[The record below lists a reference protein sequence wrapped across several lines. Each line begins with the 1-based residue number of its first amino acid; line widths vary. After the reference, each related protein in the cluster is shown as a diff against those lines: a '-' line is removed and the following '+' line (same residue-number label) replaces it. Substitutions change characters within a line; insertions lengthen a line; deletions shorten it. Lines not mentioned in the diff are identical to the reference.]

1 MPTERPID
9 PRLDEPSIPGFRA
22 VPRTGVIFATTEA
35 AKRGFS
41 PRDPSWC
48 NLGQGQ
54 PETGALPGAPPRIT
68 SIPVL
73 EGDLEY
79 GPIDGLPELR
89 DAVAVFYNRLYRQG
103 RASQY
108 TRDNVCISGGGR
120 ASLTRALA
128 SLGSINVGHFLPDY
142 TAYEELL
149 DIFRSFSAI
158 PILADGARGYS
169 FELSDLEREVNG
181 RGLSA
186 LLFSN
191 PCNPTG
197 RLVRGAELD
206 SWVKMAR
213 ASECTLL
220 VDEFYSHY
228 VWSTPRGELPLES
241 VARHVDDVDRD
252 PVVLFD
258 GLTKSW
264 RYPGFR
270 VTWAVGPKSAIDVM
284 ASAGSFLDGGASRP
298 MQRVALGLLDA
309 DAAVAEATAIQSHF
323 RPKRERLL
331 SGLERLGVRID
342 RLPEGTFYVWGDV
355 GRLPGSLSDGLG
367 FFRAGLDRKVIT
379 IPGEFFDINP
389 GRRRGARASR
399 YKSYVRFSFG
409 PDLATIER
417 ALERM
422 EAMVAAG

>member
-1 MPTERPID
+1 MEKSEGEPT
-9 PRLDEPSIPGFRA
+9 IPGFRS

-35 AKRGFS
+35 AKHGFRA
-41 PRDPSWC
+41 RDASWC

-54 PETGALPGAPPRIT
+54 PETGPLPGAPPRVT
-68 SIPVL
+68 SIAVAQD
-73 EGDLEY
+73 DLEY

-89 DAVAVFYNRLYRQG
+89 DAIAALYNALYREG

-108 TRDNVCISGGGR
+108 TRENVCISGGGGAAQSR
-120 ASLTRALA
+120 GLA
-128 SLGSINVGHFLPDY
+128 SLGAVNVGHFLPDY

-149 DIFRSFSAI
+149 DIFKSFTPI

-169 FELSDLEREVNG
+169 FDLADLEREVSG
-181 RGLSA
+181 RGLAA

-197 RLVRGAELD
+197 RLVRGAELAA
-206 SWVKMAR
+206 WVAMAR
-213 ASECTLL
+213 SAECTLL

-228 VWSTPRGELPLES
+228 VWSTPPGELPLES

-252 PVVLFD
+252 PVILFD

-270 VTWAVGPKSAIDVM
+270 VTWAVGPRTAIDVM

-298 MQRVALGLLDA
+298 MQRAALSLLDEEGTI
-309 DAAVAEATAIQSHF
+309 AEATAIQRHF
-323 RPKRERLL
+323 RPKRERLI

-355 GRLPGSLSDGLG
+355 SRLPGALSDGLG
-367 FFRAGLDRKVIT
+367 FFRAGLAEKIIT

-389 GRRRGARASR
+389 GRRRGRASR

-409 PDLATIER
+409 PELATIEL
-417 ALERM
+417 ALDRM
-422 EAMVAAG
+422 AKMVAAPPMSS

>member
-1 MPTERPID
+1 MDKPH
-9 PRLDEPSIPGFRA
+9 DEPNIPGFRA

-35 AKRGFS
+35 AKHGFRS
-41 PRDPSWC
+41 RDASWC

-54 PETGALPGAPPRIT
+54 PETGALLGAPPRIT
-68 SIPVL
+68 SIDVA
-73 EGDLEY
+73 GDDLEY

-89 DAVAVFYNRLYRQG
+89 DAIAALYNALYRKG

-108 TRDNVCISGGGR
+108 TRENVSISSGGR

-128 SLGSINVGHFLPDY
+128 SLGAVNVGHFLPDY

-149 DIFRSFSAI
+149 DIFSSFTPI

-169 FELSDLEREVNG
+169 FELADLEREVSG

-197 RLVRGAELD
+197 RLVRGSELAA
-206 SWVKMAR
+206 WVAMAR
-213 ASECTLL
+213 SLECTLL

-228 VWSTPRGELPLES
+228 VWSTPPGELPLES
-241 VARHVDDVDRD
+241 IARHVEDVDRD

-270 VTWAVGPKSAIDVM
+270 VTWAVGPRSAIDVM

-298 MQRVALGLLDA
+298 MQRAALSLLGEEG
-309 DAAVAEATAIQSHF
+309 AVAEAVAIQRHF
-323 RPKRERLL
+323 RPKRERLI

-355 GRLPGSLSDGLG
+355 SRLPGALADGLG
-367 FFRAGLDRKVIT
+367 FFRAGLAEKIIT

-389 GRRRGARASR
+389 GRRRGRPSR

-417 ALERM
+417 ALERI
-422 EAMVAAG
+422 EGMVARGG

>member
-1 MPTERPID
+1 METSF
-9 PRLDEPSIPGFRA
+9 DESAIHGFRA

-35 AKRGFS
+35 AKLGFRT
-41 PRDPSWC
+41 RDPSWC

-68 SIPVL
+68 SL
-73 EGDLEY
+73 EISEADLEY

-89 DAVAVFYNRLYRQG
+89 DAIAALYNRLFRKG

-108 TRDNVCISGGGR
+108 TRENVCVAGGGR
-120 ASLTRALA
+120 GSLTRALA
-128 SLGSINVGHFLPDY
+128 SLGPVNVGHFLPDY

-149 DIFRSFSAI
+149 DIFRSFTPI
-158 PILADGARGYS
+158 PILADGSRGYS
-169 FELSDLEREVNG
+169 FDLTDLDREVKG
-181 RGLSA
+181 RGLGA

-197 RLVRGAELD
+197 RLVRGAELAG
-206 SWVKMAR
+206 WVGLAR
-213 ASECTLL
+213 EAECVLL

-228 VWSTPRGELPLES
+228 VWNTPPGELPIES

-270 VTWAVGPKSAIDVM
+270 VTWAVGPRSAIDVM
-284 ASAGSFLDGGASRP
+284 ASAASFLDGGASRP
-298 MQRVALGLLDA
+298 MQRAAIALLEEA
-309 DAAVAEATAIQSHF
+309 AAVGEAAAIQRHF
-323 RPKRERLL
+323 RPKREKLI

-355 GRLPGSLSDGLG
+355 GRLPGRLSDGIG
-367 FFRAGLDRKVIT
+367 FFRAGLEEKIIT

-389 GRRRGARASR
+389 GRRRGNRASR

-409 PDLATIER
+409 PELATIER

-422 EAMVAAG
+422 ERMVAG

>member
-1 MPTERPID
+1 MDKSAEEPIH
-9 PRLDEPSIPGFRA
+9 EPPIPGFRA

-35 AKRGFS
+35 AKHGFRQ
-41 PRDPSWC
+41 RDPSWC

-54 PETGALPGAPPRIT
+54 PETGPLPGAPPRIT
-68 SIPVL
+68 QIEVADA
-73 EGDLEY
+73 DLEY

-89 DAVAVFYNRLYRQG
+89 DAIAALYNGLYRKG

-108 TRDNVCISGGGR
+108 TRDNVCVAGGGR
-120 ASLTRALA
+120 GSLTRALA
-128 SLGSINVGHFLPDY
+128 SLGSVHVGHFLPDY

-149 DIFRSFSAI
+149 DIFRSFTPI

-169 FELSDLEREVNG
+169 FDLSDLDREVKG
-181 RGLSA
+181 RGLAA

-197 RLVRGAELD
+197 RLVRGAELAG
-206 SWVKMAR
+206 WVGMAR
-213 ASECTLL
+213 EAECTLL

-228 VWSTPRGELPLES
+228 VWSTPPGELPIES
-241 VARHVDDVDRD
+241 IARHVDDVDRD
-252 PVVLFD
+252 PVILFD

-270 VTWAVGPKSAIDVM
+270 VTWAVGPRSAMDVM

-298 MQRVALGLLDA
+298 MQRAALSVMGEEG
-309 DAAVAEATAIQSHF
+309 AVAEAVAIQRHF
-323 RPKRERLL
+323 RPKREKLI
-331 SGLERLGVRID
+331 SGLERLGVHID

-355 GRLPGSLSDGLG
+355 SRLPGRLSDGLG
-367 FFRAGLDRKVIT
+367 FFRAGLEEKIIT

-389 GRRRGARASR
+389 GRRRGNRASR
-399 YKSYVRFSFG
+399 YRSYVRFSFG

-417 ALERM
+417 ALARLET
-422 EAMVAAG
+422 MVARG

>member
-1 MPTERPID
+1 MDKPH
-9 PRLDEPSIPGFRA
+9 DEPNIPGFRA

-35 AKRGFS
+35 AKHGFRS
-41 PRDPSWC
+41 RDASWC

-68 SIPVL
+68 SIDIH
-73 EGDLEY
+73 GDDLEY

-89 DAVAVFYNRLYRQG
+89 DAIAALYNTLYRKG

-108 TRDNVCISGGGR
+108 TRENVSISSGGR

-128 SLGSINVGHFLPDY
+128 SLGPVNVGHFLPDY

-149 DIFRSFSAI
+149 DIFSSFTPI

-169 FELSDLEREVNG
+169 FELADLEREVSG

-197 RLVRGAELD
+197 RLVRGTELA
-206 SWVKMAR
+206 SWVSMAR
-213 ASECTLL
+213 SLECTLL

-228 VWSTPRGELPLES
+228 VWSTPPGELPLES
-241 VARHVDDVDRD
+241 IARHVEDVDRD
-252 PVVLFD
+252 PVILFD

-270 VTWAVGPKSAIDVM
+270 VTWAVGPRSAIDVM

-298 MQRVALGLLDA
+298 MQRAALSLLGEEG
-309 DAAVAEATAIQSHF
+309 AVAEAVAIQRHF
-323 RPKRERLL
+323 RPKRERLI

-355 GRLPGSLSDGLG
+355 SRLPGALADGLG
-367 FFRAGLDRKVIT
+367 FFRAGLAEKIIT

-389 GRRRGARASR
+389 GRRRGRPSR

-417 ALERM
+417 ALERI
-422 EAMVAAG
+422 EGMVARGG

>member
-1 MPTERPID
+1 MEKSF
-9 PRLDEPSIPGFRA
+9 DESPVPGFRA

-35 AKRGFS
+35 AKHGFRT
-41 PRDPSWC
+41 RDPEWC

-54 PETGALPGAPPRIT
+54 PETGPLEGAPPRIT
-68 SIPVL
+68 SIAVT
-73 EGDLEY
+73 EADLEY

-89 DAVAVFYNRLYRQG
+89 DAIAALYNRLYRQG

-108 TRDNVCISGGGR
+108 TRENVCVSGGGR

-128 SLGSINVGHFLPDY
+128 SLGSVNVGHFLPDY

-149 DIFRSFSAI
+149 DIFRSFTPI
-158 PILADGARGYS
+158 PILTDGARGYS
-169 FELSDLEREVNG
+169 FDAADLEREVKG
-181 RGLSA
+181 RGLAA

-197 RLVRGAELD
+197 RLVRGAELAA
-206 SWVKMAR
+206 WVGMAR
-213 ASECTLL
+213 EAECTLL

-228 VWSTPRGELPLES
+228 VWSTPRGELPIES
-241 VARHVDDVDRD
+241 VARHVEDVDRD

-270 VTWAVGPKSAIDVM
+270 VTWAVGPRSAVDVM

-298 MQRVALGLLDA
+298 MQRAALSLLDHEG
-309 DAAVAEATAIQSHF
+309 VIAEATAIQRHF
-323 RPKRERLL
+323 RPKREKLI

-355 GRLPGSLSDGLG
+355 ARLPAPLSDGLG
-367 FFRAGLDRKVIT
+367 FFRAGLEQKLIT

-417 ALERM
+417 ALDRM
-422 EAMVAAG
+422 EGMIARG

>member
-1 MPTERPID
+1 MD
-9 PRLDEPSIPGFRA
+9 KSFDESAIPGFRA

-35 AKRGFS
+35 AKLGFKN
-41 PRDPSWC
+41 RDPEWC

-68 SIPVL
+68 SIEVA
-73 EGDLEY
+73 EADLEY

-89 DAVAVFYNRLYRQG
+89 DAIATFYNRLYRKG

-108 TRDNVCISGGGR
+108 TRENVCVAGGGR

-128 SLGSINVGHFLPDY
+128 SLGSVNVGHFLPDY

-149 DIFRSFSAI
+149 DIFRSFTPI
-158 PILADGARGYS
+158 PILADGARGHA
-169 FELSDLEREVNG
+169 FDLGDLEREVSG
-181 RGLSA
+181 RGLTA

-197 RLVRGAELD
+197 RLLRGAELAG
-206 SWVKMAR
+206 WVAMAR
-213 ASECTLL
+213 QCECTLL

-228 VWSTPRGELPLES
+228 VWNTPPGELPLES
-241 VARHVDDVDRD
+241 IARHVEDVDRD

-270 VTWAVGPKSAIDVM
+270 VTWAVGPRSAIDVM

-298 MQRVALGLLDA
+298 MQRAALPLFEEE
-309 DAAVAEATAIQSHF
+309 AAVAEAAAIQRHF
-323 RPKRERLL
+323 RPKREKLI

-342 RLPEGTFYVWGDV
+342 RLPEGTFYVWGDIA
-355 GRLPGSLSDGLG
+355 RLPPRLNDGLS
-367 FFRAGLDRKVIT
+367 FFRAGLEEKIIT

-409 PDLATIER
+409 PELATIER

-422 EAMVAAG
+422 ERMVAKG

>member
-1 MPTERPID
+1 MEKSVEEST
-9 PRLDEPSIPGFRA
+9 IPGFRS

-35 AKRGFS
+35 AKLGFRT
-41 PRDPSWC
+41 RDTSWC

-54 PETGALPGAPPRIT
+54 PETGAIPGAPPRIT
-68 SIPVL
+68 SIPVD
-73 EGDLEY
+73 EADLEY

-89 DAVAVFYNRLYRQG
+89 DAIASLYNGLFRKG
-103 RASQY
+103 KASQY
-108 TRDNVCISGGGR
+108 TRENVSISSGGR

-128 SLGSINVGHFLPDY
+128 SLGSVNVGHFLPDY

-149 DIFRSFSAI
+149 DIFRTFSPI

-169 FELSDLEREVNG
+169 FELADLEREVSG
-181 RGLSA
+181 RGLAA

-197 RLVRGAELD
+197 RLVRGAEMA

-213 ASECTLL
+213 DSECTLL

-228 VWSTPRGELPLES
+228 VWSTPPGELPIES
-241 VARHVDDVDRD
+241 VARHVEDVDKD
-252 PVVLFD
+252 PVILFD

-270 VTWAVGPKSAIDVM
+270 VTWAVGPRSAIDVM

-298 MQRVALGLLDA
+298 MQRAALSVVDEAGTI
-309 DAAVAEATAIQSHF
+309 AEATAIQKHF
-323 RPKRERLL
+323 RPKRDRLI

-355 GRLPGSLSDGLG
+355 ARLPGNLADGLG
-367 FFRAGLDRKVIT
+367 FFRAGLEEKVIT

-422 EAMVAAG
+422 ETMIARG